1 MEAIVQHV
9 SDENKKWVS
18 NLKPE
23 DMAKILDALAL
34 VPQYI
39 SDTES
44 ITEKTNVNKI
54 PPEKVSELPANVGL
68 QGEMEFEDIIQ
79 QFMPSDYKLMNTAKT
94 GKCGDFIIEYTSNK
108 TTKRY
113 SLLIDVK
120 YYKTTVPS
128 KEIDKFNRDLTLNSN
143 ISGGLFLSLNSK
155 IVGISQMIK
164 FQEIFVNNNN
174 IPIVFVRSKQP
185 EIICEIIKFIF
196 HINEIKDVNK
206 NEVINKSELINT
218 INELSNEVQLITS
231 CRDNL
236 QISKMEMEKT
246 LNQMLFNLMQCE
258 YNIGAKIKQINK
270 SLADDLLINTCDN
283 PDNENNPNLI
293 NVDLKTIINT
303 FKNSIDVEYDALIY
317 SIYNINWHK
326 TIINIPK
333 KQWILYKDAESIYTY
348 IKFNKKFMDM
358 IFPIQ
363 NEKFILEIEMDK
375 VKNKIDKGKMKSD
388 GYHIAINPDNISL
401 ILQLC
406 NLI

>member
-120 YYKTTVPS
+120 NYKTTVPS